1 MSDRAARKY
10 FENIPYGQDSK
21 ASEIHGKNNQLVI
34 NTFITGLVSKYDQLM
49 AVGDT
54 QNANHFKEEIYEV
67 SQQLDNLKSIK
78 EEFALNYGGGVGG
91 KNMFSN
97 YTDLTFDKAFWSEKG
112 EILFDERGKLI
123 LVAKDAEGNDIVKR
137 VEDITENW
145 VVRGA
150 EENDFMARQQSAV
163 KQRNEMGTPLDFDI
177 DWEVSNM
184 LENEDAWKI
193 FASDKIGGRYFV
205 NDYIEEN
212 EQAIRSGEISDDM
225 LHPDSFNPAFDN
237 RLHDYFANRIK
248 KAFDPNFQ
256 TPAEAMKADQLIAR
270 TNKQQKN
277 QENTQS

>member
-21 ASEIHGKNNQLVI
+21 ASEIHGKNNQLAI
-34 NTFITGLVSKYDQLM
+34 NTMVQNLVMKHDALM
-49 AVGDT
+49 AVGDKN
-54 QNANHFKEEIYEV
+54 NANHFKEEIYQI
-67 SQQLDNLKSIK
+67 SQELDNLKSLK
-78 EEFALNYGGGVGG
+78 EEFALNYGGGQGG

-97 YTDLTFDKAFWSEKG
+97 YTDLTFDRQFWVEQG
-112 EILFDERGKLI
+112 EILFDESGKLI
-123 LVAKDAEGNDIVKR
+123 LSAKGPDGNDIVKR

-145 VVRGA
+145 VVRGS

-163 KQRNEMGTPLDFDI
+163 RQRNNMGTSLDFDI
-177 DWEVSNM
+177 DWEVSKM

-212 EQAIRSGEISDDM
+212 EQAIRSGELTDDM

-237 RLHDYFANRIK
+237 RLHDYFANRLR

-256 TPAEAMKADQLIAR
+256 TPAEAMKADELIAR
-270 TNKQQKN
+270 NNTKN
-277 QENTQS
+277 TES